1 MYLKYQLVRDC
12 VCFQRQVSS
21 DNRISPE
28 ILGVDKLASPADH
41 HPHTQWQSLC
51 PGSPSAGG
59 LSNVDRGQMLN
70 VHV

>member
-28 ILGVDKLASPADH
+28 ILGFDKLASPADH
-41 HPHTQWQSLC
+41 HNPHTHNGSHCAQVHPHQDSC
-51 PGSPSAGG
+51 PMWTGG
-59 LSNVDRGQMLN
+59 KC
-70 VHV
+70 